1 MSQKSTV
8 IILRNIYQGK
18 NINIV
23 STVSC
28 TIQKD
33 NHHLLKQNIEIRQL
47 SDTKIQRAGDNISPG
62 QTAIT
67 NLLKLNE
74 DILIKESKDSKF

>member
-8 IILRNIYQGK
+8 IILGNIYQGK
-18 NINIV
+18 NIDIA
-23 STVSC
+23 STESC
-28 TIQKD
+28 TVQKD

-47 SDTKIQRAGDNISPG
+47 SDTEIQRAADSISPG

-67 NLLKLNE
+67 DRSLEGGL
-74 DILIKESKDSKF
+74 